1 MKIYCITENN
11 DLYIGLKLAGCDGIT
26 IKENVDIE
34 EKIDEIIQN
43 KEIGILVVSKT
54 IYEENS
60 EKIDY
65 IRLNKKTPLITI
77 I

>member
-26 IKENVDIE
+26 VKENDDIE

-43 KEIGILVVSKT
+43 KEIGILVVGKP
-54 IYEENS
+54 IYEEYS

>member
-26 IKENVDIE
+26 VKENDDIE

-43 KEIGILVVSKT
+43 KEIVILVVSKP
-54 IYEENS
+54 IYEEYS

>member
-26 IKENVDIE
+26 VKENDDIE

-43 KEIGILVVSKT
+43 KEIGILVVSKP
-54 IYEENS
+54 IYEEYS

>member
-26 IKENVDIE
+26 IKENENIE
-34 EKIDEIIQN
+34 EKLEEIIQN

-54 IYEENS
+54 IYEEYS